1 MPFHFLNDNTHT
13 SLSAVS
19 DANLEVSKLSACVF
33 VGVAILA
40 CPLTWIVSDRLAVTT
55 SYT

>member
-1 MPFHFLNDNTHT
+1 MSRLMSGKQSFLCKPFHFINDNKHT

-40 CPLTWIVSDRLAVTT
+40 CPLT
-55 SYT
+55 